1 MYCMLAKIFANA
13 RAFLLCFFLVI
24 LTYSCFLLLTFIL
37 IFPGPLI
44 CFLVTFFF
52 LPLIGLI
59 VIMVIYVTEIE
70 AEVAVLQSQQE
81 TAEKKF
87 DQIDAK
93 LDRLLDILISNSGR

>member
-1 MYCMLAKIFANA
+1 MNGESWKFSK
-13 RAFLLCFFLVI
+13 VI
-24 LTYSCFLLLTFIL
+24 AVPSVLST
-37 IFPGPLI
+37 
-44 CFLVTFFF
+44 
-52 LPLIGLI
+52 IGLI

-93 LDRLLDILISNSGR
+93 LDRLLDILIASGR